1 MPSGGSRFVPFHN
14 PFMPA
19 ISPPDQQ
26 YPLVS
31 ILIAARNEEA
41 TILACLRAVSQL
53 HYPVD
58 SIDVLIGNDQST
70 DQTAA
75 LVDGFVRDN
84 PAFRLINIT
93 ESADGVPGKATV
105 LAQLAHQARGQYLFF
120 TDADTRVSPDWL
132 TEFLRSFTPDTGVV
146 TGVTLPDGTS
156 VFHKLQTLD
165 WLYNLTLT
173 HLVGSVGM
181 PVTAM
186 GNNMAVSRE
195 AYNAVGGYESLP
207 FSVTEDYVLFRA
219 ILAKGYGF
227 QNLLSESVLART
239 EPVDTFM
246 AFLQQRKRWMR
257 GATALPGWMVGLLYG
272 NYLAGPLLLL
282 IGWFSPVLA
291 TGLYLSRL
299 LIQTMVLSLG
309 LSRLRQTSLWP
320 YALLFDVY
328 QLIIG
333 PIAVVYYWLPTKIDW
348 KGRKYT

>member
-1 MPSGGSRFVPFHN
+1 ML
-14 PFMPA
+14 A

-41 TILACLRAVSQL
+41 IIGACLRAVGQL
-53 HYPVD
+53 HYPAN

-70 DQTAA
+70 DQTAT
-75 LVDGFVRDN
+75 LVAGFVRDN
-84 PAFRLINIT
+84 PAFRLIDST
-93 ESADGVPGKATV
+93 ESVAGLAGKANV
-105 LAQLAHQARGQYLFF
+105 LAQLARQANGQYLFF
-120 TDADTRVSPDWL
+120 TDADTQVSPDWL
-132 TEFLRSFTPDTGVV
+132 TEMLRSFTGNTGVV
-146 TGVTLPDGTS
+146 TGVTLPEGPS

-181 PVTAM
+181 PITAM
-186 GNNMAVSRE
+186 GNNMAVSKE

-207 FSVTEDYVLFRA
+207 FSVTEDYTLFRA

-227 QNLLSESVLART
+227 QTLLSESVLART
-239 EPVDTFM
+239 EPVGTFT

-257 GATALPGWMVGLLYG
+257 GATALPGWIVGFLYG

-291 TGLYLSRL
+291 IGLYLSRL

-309 LSRLRQTSLWP
+309 LSRLRQTRLWP
-320 YALLFDVY
+320 YALLFDGY

-333 PIAVVYYWLPTKIDW
+333 PVAVVYYWLPTKIDW
-348 KGRKYT
+348 KGRKYA

>member
-1 MPSGGSRFVPFHN
+1 
-14 PFMPA
+14 MPA
-19 ISPPDQQ
+19 ISPSDQPC
-26 YPLVS
+26 PLVS

-53 HYPVD
+53 HYPAS

-75 LVDGFVRDN
+75 RVAEFVRDN
-84 PAFRLINIT
+84 PTFRLLNIT
-93 ESADGVPGKATV
+93 ESVNGLSGKANV
-105 LAQLAHQARGQYLFF
+105 LAQLARQAKGQYLFF
-120 TDADTRVSPDWL
+120 TDADTRVPPDWL
-132 TEFLRSFTPDTGVV
+132 TEILRSFTGNTGVV
-146 TGVTLPDGTS
+146 TGVTLPEGVS
-156 VFHKLQTLD
+156 IFHKLQTLD

-173 HLVGSVGM
+173 HLVGSVGT
-181 PVTAM
+181 PITAM
-186 GNNMAVSRE
+186 GNNMAVSRS
-195 AYNAVGGYESLP
+195 AYEAVGGYESLP

-227 QNLLSESVLART
+227 QDLLNESVLAHT

-257 GATALPGWMVGLLYG
+257 GATALPGWIVGFLYG

-282 IGWFSPVLA
+282 LGWFSPVLA
-291 TGLYLSRL
+291 IGLYLSRL

-309 LSRLRQTSLWP
+309 LSRLRQTRLWP
-320 YALLFDVY
+320 YALLFDGY

-333 PIAVVYYWLPTKIDW
+333 PLAVIFYWLPTKIDW
-348 KGRKYT
+348 KGRKYA